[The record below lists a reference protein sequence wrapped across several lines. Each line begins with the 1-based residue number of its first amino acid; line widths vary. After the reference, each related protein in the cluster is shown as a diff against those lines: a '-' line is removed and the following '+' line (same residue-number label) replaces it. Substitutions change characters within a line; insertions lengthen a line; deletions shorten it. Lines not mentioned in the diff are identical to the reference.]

1 MTTLHYYIMDPTKNI
16 TALVETPVPPA
27 SRPFAASQIM
37 KAEPDCEQ
45 VGFLSRT
52 EAGETRLD
60 MAGGEFCGNA
70 SMSAAALICAKE
82 GLRQGQRRSLTLR
95 VSGAAS
101 PVEVCVSAADEGVF
115 DCTVTMPS
123 PERITEETL
132 PLGDQT
138 INLPAVFLPGIA
150 HIIATKDELTEGDAE
165 RLVKDWCRILK
176 AAALGVM
183 LFDEKALTLRPMV
196 YVPAADTLFWESSCA
211 SGSAAVGAYLS
222 EKSGAPVELCLNEPG
237 GTLRVNAAPG
247 GVVCLSGQVT
257 VRSER
262 TVVC

>member
-60 MAGGEFCGNA
+60 MTGGEFCGNA

-95 VSGAAS
+95 VSGAAA
-101 PVEVCVSAADEGVF
+101 PVEVCVTAAEQVVF
-115 DCTVTMPS
+115 DCTVNMPAS
-123 PERITEETL
+123 EKIEEVTL
-132 PLGDQT
+132 PAGNRE
-138 INLPAVFLPGIA
+138 ICLPAVFFPGIA
-150 HIIATKDELTEGDAE
+150 HIIVTKDELAAGDAE
-165 RLVKDWCRILK
+165 RVIKEWCLRLK

-183 LFDEKALTLRPMV
+183 LFDEKTLALRPMV
-196 YVPAADTLFWESSCA
+196 YVPAADTMFWESSCA
-211 SGSAAVGAYLS
+211 SGSAAIGAYLS

-237 GTLRVNAAPG
+237 GILRVNAAPG
-247 GVVCLSGQVT
+247 CGVRLSGQVT
-257 VRSER
+257 VRSEE
-262 TVVC
+262 TMIC

>member
-1 MTTLHYYIMDPTKNI
+1 MTTLHYYILDPTKNI

-82 GLRQGQRRSLTLR
+82 GLGQGQTRTLSLR
-95 VSGAAS
+95 VSGAAA
-101 PVEVCVSAADEGVF
+101 PVEVAATAAEQGVF
-115 DCTVTMPS
+115 DCTVNMPAS
-123 PERITEETL
+123 EKIEEVTL
-132 PLGDQT
+132 PAGNRE
-138 INLPAVFLPGIA
+138 ICLPAVFFPGIA
-150 HIIATKDELTEGDAE
+150 HIIVTKDELAAGDAE

-183 LFDEKALTLRPMV
+183 LFDEKTLALRPMV
-196 YVPAADTLFWESSCA
+196 YVPAADTMFWESSCA
-211 SGSAAVGAYLS
+211 SGSAAIGAYLS

-237 GTLRVNAAPG
+237 GILRVNAALG